1 MHESNAEQLQ
11 ASTVLPIRAYPALR
25 GALTGAPCESC
36 SMQEARDAQERG
48 LEAGAGSGGGRADCI
63 CSNVSHGV
71 KGVSSRGDE
80 ARRVDTVENLVALH
94 VLAVESGLRLL
105 THSITA
111 TKYAYS
117 TGMSSLFGNRAG
129 AVSNPSDSAAK
140 AQQIKQ
146 EVAQQLGTLAI
157 SLDHTR
163 GRVLTQCTHSPR
175 ECSGTHQRTLIFS
188 SRLCPRDP
196 I

>member
-1 MHESNAEQLQ
+1 M
-11 ASTVLPIRAYPALR
+11 LPVRSHPALR

-36 SMQEARDAQERG
+36 SMQEARGAQERG

-105 THSITA
+105 THSSPRPSTHTI
-111 TKYAYS
+111 

-129 AVSNPSDSAAK
+129 AVSSPSDSAAK

-146 EVAQQLGTLAI
+146 EVAQQLGALP
-157 SLDHTR
+157 
-163 GRVLTQCTHSPR
+163 VSPR
-175 ECSGTHQRTLIFS
+175 LETPSTDWMHTQPSRMLRNS
-188 SRLCPRDP
+188 SMYADLLAEVVFP
-196 I
+196 